1 MQALIDVL
9 NTERAGGGLSDRL
22 ITRQIASLY
31 EKVLQVGEAAS
42 FEASAS
48 TDAEFVAFAEGTV
61 YCLLYTVSY
70 AVYCLLFT
78 VSYAVS
84 YAVYCVLCA
93 VCCVLCAVYCMLCT
107 VYCILFTVC
116 CVLYAVCCVLWYC
129 LLWYC
134 LLCAV

>member
-61 YCLLYTVSY
+61 YCLLYTV
-70 AVYCLLFT
+70 YCI
-78 VSYAVS
+78 
-84 YAVYCVLCA
+84 
-93 VCCVLCAVYCMLCT
+93 VCC
-107 VYCILFTVC
+107 ILYTVC
-116 CVLYAVCCVLWYC
+116 SVMSAV
-129 LLWYC
+129 
-134 LLCAV
+134 